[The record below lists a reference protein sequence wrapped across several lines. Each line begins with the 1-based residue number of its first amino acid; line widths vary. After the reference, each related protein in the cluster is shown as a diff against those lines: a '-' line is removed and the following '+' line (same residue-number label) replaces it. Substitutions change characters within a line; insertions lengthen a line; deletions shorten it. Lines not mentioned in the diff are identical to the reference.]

1 MAKKTLI
8 CIVCPRGCHLEVDE
22 NFNVTGNF
30 CKRGIAYAKE
40 ELTTPT
46 RTLTSTVIIR
56 GGVIPRLSVK
66 TSAPIPKE
74 KIFEV
79 MEEIRLVKLEAPI
92 NVGDIIIKN
101 VANTNVDIVATQT
114 INKQ

>member
-1 MAKKTLI
+1 
-8 CIVCPRGCHLEVDE
+8 
-22 NFNVTGNF
+22 
-30 CKRGIAYAKE
+30 
-40 ELTTPT
+40 
-46 RTLTSTVIIR
+46 
-56 GGVIPRLSVK
+56 
-66 TSAPIPKE
+66 
-74 KIFEV
+74 